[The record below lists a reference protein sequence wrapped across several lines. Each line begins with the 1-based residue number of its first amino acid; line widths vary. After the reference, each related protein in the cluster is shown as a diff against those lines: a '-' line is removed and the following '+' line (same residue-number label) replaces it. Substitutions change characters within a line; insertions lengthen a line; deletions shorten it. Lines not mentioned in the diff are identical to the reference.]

1 MNLEKRKGVVGD
13 LEVQECKESR
23 MELYTI
29 TDLQTILHIG
39 KNTAYKI
46 AKLKGFPTIQ
56 IGKKILIPK
65 EDFNQWMQNNIGKQ
79 IDI

>member
-56 IGKKILIPK
+56 IGKK
-65 EDFNQWMQNNIGKQ
+65 F
-79 IDI
+79 